1 MMQHKGVRTWI
12 AAAGVAGLMGVAVA
26 GTAHADG
33 IGRFA
38 EHDLVSDVAG
48 RADVQDTNLVNAW
61 GMAQGPTS
69 PVWVAADQDPARG
82 QRARRRSH
90 GPGLQPDGGLRRR

>member
-1 MMQHKGVRTWI
+1 MMQRKGVRTWI

-61 GMAQGPTS
+61 GMSQGPTS
-69 PVWVAADQDPARG
+69 PGLGVRQRDQRG
-82 QRARRRSH
+82 HALHGRRGDRPVTKVRSS
-90 GPGLQPDGGLRRR
+90 

>member
-1 MMQHKGVRTWI
+1 MMQRKGVRTCI
-12 AAAGVAGLMGVAVA
+12 AAAGVAGLMGVAVS

-48 RADVQDTNLVNAW
+48 RADVQDTDLVNAW
-61 GMAQGPTS
+61 GHGTG
-69 PVWVAADQDPARG
+69 ADQPRLG
-82 QRARRRSH
+82 GRQPTPTWRRST
-90 GPGLQPDGGLRRR
+90 RATA